1 MIGPGDVKQLLTQA
15 DDHTLSLYLL
25 VDPSVRENQA
35 SPPAW
40 RIWLKNALKTA
51 ERDLQEPQRAAWPGI
66 RERMEALLQTY
77 APDAKSLALFFG
89 VDWETVYRLPVPVEN
104 RLMFGQPLLTPLLW
118 VIDEYEPYLVTMV
131 DAEKAHFI
139 TAYLGSAGHQ
149 DTLTLEIDTDDWREK
164 TMRATSAAADKLVQR
179 SARDDFEDRV
189 EVHTERFYREVAG
202 RIEEMMQAHKI
213 GRLVIGGSEEAAHDV
228 RRLLPEKAAK
238 SVVDVQPIPMRSTP
252 NEVLNHILPKAL
264 EYERQQEM
272 ALVEAI
278 INQAKGGGRGALGR
292 EAVLA
297 ALDQQR
303 VELVVAPWP
312 LNDAELMAQL
322 PLRALEAN
330 ATLELVHGEAAARL
344 KAEGGLA
351 ARLYYAV

>member
-1 MIGPGDVKQLLTQA
+1 MIGLGDVRQLLTQA
-15 DDHTLSLYLL
+15 DEHTLSLYLL

-40 RIWLKNALKTA
+40 RIWLKNALKTV
-51 ERDLQEPQRAAWPGI
+51 ERDLQESQRAAWPGV
-66 RERMEALLQTY
+66 RERVEMVLQTY
-77 APDAKSLALFFG
+77 AADAKTLALFFG
-89 VDWETVYRLPVPVEN
+89 ADWETIYRLPLPVEN
-104 RLMFGQPLLTPLLW
+104 QLMFGKPLLTPLLW
-118 VIDEYEPYLVTMV
+118 AIDEYKPYLVTMV

-164 TMRATSAAADKLVQR
+164 TMRATSSAVNKLVQR
-179 SARDDFEDRV
+179 SARDDFEDRL

-202 RIEEMMQAHKI
+202 RIEEMMQSHKI
-213 GRLVIGGSEEAAHDV
+213 ARLVIGGSEEAAHDV
-228 RRLLPEKAAK
+228 RRLLPEKAAR
-238 SVVDVQPIPMRSTP
+238 SLVDVQAIPMRFTP
-252 NEVLNHILPKAL
+252 NEVLKHILPKAL
-264 EYERQQEM
+264 EHERQQEM
-272 ALVEAI
+272 ALVEAV

-303 VELVVAPWP
+303 VELLVAPWP
-312 LNDAELMAQL
+312 LSDGDLMAQL

-330 ATLELVHGEAAARL
+330 AALELVHGEAADRL

-351 ARLYYAV
+351 ARLYYTM